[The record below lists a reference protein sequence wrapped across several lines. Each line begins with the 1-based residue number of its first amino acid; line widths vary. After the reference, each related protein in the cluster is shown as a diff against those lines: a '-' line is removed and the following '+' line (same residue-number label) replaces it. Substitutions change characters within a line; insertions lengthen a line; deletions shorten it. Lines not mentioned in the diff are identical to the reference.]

1 MVPQKVTIQLIQ
13 FYILL
18 YTRGNDKEIL
28 KFVKDF
34 KCKMTTK
41 KLLFLYKNKSAIKK
55 KVMDLFVKD
64 KVKPDFDVLLQYID
78 TFSRRK
84 EQQFLFNLLEIK

>member
-1 MVPQKVTIQLIQ
+1 
-13 FYILL
+13 
-18 YTRGNDKEIL
+18 
-28 KFVKDF
+28 
-34 KCKMTTK
+34 MTTK

-84 EQQFLFNLLEIK
+84 EQQFLLDLLDIK